1 MPLEDDSPTSA
12 LATPLKPPTSVAPRR
27 EKRLVP
33 TAPRKRPAAV
43 VRVPRQPS
51 PDGKPAAL
59 SAVESKVIALENP
72 AEILKVIRTEAAL
85 RRAQRL
91 SGVGDSQRQTIRL
104 LSVCM
109 LFALLAAA
117 IGAMWYLQTSLQ
129 GSRRVHRPP
138 AAVNIGTTAPAE
150 PPAPDPR

>member
-1 MPLEDDSPTSA
+1 MPMEEISPA
-12 LATPLKPPTSVAPRR
+12 PVATIKPPTNVAPRR

-33 TAPRKRPAAV
+33 IAPRKRPVAA
-43 VRVPRQPS
+43 VRVPRQPL
-51 PDGKPAAL
+51 PDGKPAVL
-59 SAVESKVIALENP
+59 SAVESKVVALENP

-91 SGVGDSQRQTIRL
+91 SGMGDSQRQTIRL

-138 AAVNIGTTAPAE
+138 TAVSIGTTAPAE
-150 PPAPDPR
+150 PPAPATR

>member
-1 MPLEDDSPTSA
+1 MPQEN
-12 LATPLKPPTSVAPRR
+12 ATATIKPPTTAAPRR

-33 TAPRKRPAAV
+33 TAPMSKRRPAIAV
-43 VRVPRQPS
+43 AVPRQRVSTELPRQ
-51 PDGKPAAL
+51 L
-59 SAVESKVIALENP
+59 SVVESKVVASQDP
-72 AEILKVIRTEAAL
+72 AEMLKVIHTAAAL

-91 SGVGDSQRQTIRL
+91 SGMGDSQRQTIRL

-129 GSRRVHRPP
+129 GSRRMHRQSSPATSVSPP
-138 AAVNIGTTAPAE
+138 SP
-150 PPAPDPR
+150 